1 MKISK
6 LVLIAGTMKTTG
18 FDFLE
23 QLPAIEDPPQ
33 PRQTKK
39 GKKKQKKA
47 HNGFKSI
54 RDDIVSQSVGSKI
67 LHYHSIAFFKDDLGL
82 LLPGNWLNDNNIAF
96 IYEWLTHNHLAP
108 RTSLVFPS
116 IVQLLVH
123 FPLLDDLASL
133 IPTKNTD
140 YVFLPLNDIEDFQET
155 DLEAVNTGDHWLLCV
170 YSYRSSRLYVYDSA
184 DDTNDELLEALAKR
198 IEIGTKT
205 KKVEITKMVCDQQ
218 PNEDDCGVYVL
229 MITCAL
235 MKKINDHIENN
246 ETQLLDILSLKFD
259 ATSARMFM
267 MKLVRT
273 LQN

>member
-1 MKISK
+1 
-6 LVLIAGTMKTTG
+6 MKTTG

-23 QLPAIEDPPQ
+23 QLPTVEDPPQ
-33 PRQTKK
+33 LRQTKK

-47 HNGFKSI
+47 HIGFKSI

-67 LHYHSIAFFKDDLGL
+67 LHYHSIALFKDDLGL

-96 IYEWLTHNHLAP
+96 IFEWLTHTHLAP

-123 FPLLDDLASL
+123 FPLLDDLSSL
-133 IPTKNTD
+133 IPTKDTD

-205 KKVEITKMVCDQQ
+205 RKVEITKMVCDQQ

-235 MKKINDHIENN
+235 LKKITDHIENN

-267 MKLVRT
+267 MNLVRT

>member
-1 MKISK
+1 
-6 LVLIAGTMKTTG
+6 MKTTG

-23 QLPAIEDPPQ
+23 HLPVVPDTPQ

-54 RDDIVSQSVGSKI
+54 RDDIVSHSVGSKI
-67 LHYHSIAFFKDDLGL
+67 LHYHSIAFFKEDLEL

-123 FPLLDDLASL
+123 FPVLDDIASL

-155 DLEAVNTGDHWLLCV
+155 DLEAVNTGEHWLLCV

-184 DDTNDELLEALAKR
+184 DDTNDQLLEALAKR
-198 IEIGTKT
+198 IEIGTRT
-205 KKVEITKMVCDQQ
+205 RKVEIAKMVCDQQ

-235 MKKINDHIENN
+235 MKKILDHIENN

-259 ATSARMFM
+259 AVLARMFM
-267 MKLVRT
+267 MNLVRT
-273 LQN
+273 LQTEQ